1 MAGVV
6 AVAVVVVV
14 VVVVVAAGVVV
25 VVVAGVEAVAVAV
38 AVVVV
43 VVVVAAGV
51 KRHERFK
58 HEGPRLHMAM
68 LSAAVHLKAWIR
80 EEIESILCEHPDELL
95 IWADVYVGT
104 VARH

>member
-25 VVVAGVEAVAVAV
+25 VVVVAGVEAVAVAV
-38 AVVVV
+38 AVV